1 MGRFNMGSTVIV
13 LLPEG
18 AATWETDIGPGD
30 EVTLGQ
36 ALGQPLQR

>member
-1 MGRFNMGSTVIV
+1 MGSTVIV

-30 EVTLGQ
+30 EVALGQ
-36 ALGQPLQR
+36 AIGQPADRR